1 MKLICQKLR
10 YNPRKS
16 AKKRNK
22 TKIKATRRKSFQKKE
37 TEKSARRKIIS
48 FLQKVKIKKD
58 AEKFDRYTPKRCLC
72 TINAIKTQKMTI
84 LKYRKP
90 LASSLQKR
98 FKIESFEFTHHHTS
112 GNDLL
117 FDFDRYITKY
127 SIKSKKSAGQTTSDV
142 RSIWMFVDPDM
153 TVHPNPFVDNE
164 GLDNRFNIRQCNLL
178 IENKDKDPHEQTA
191 HIQAPTIKSKLISF
205 NRFIGFIEERQL
217 YIGLTPGHLVNL
229 RRTSNNC

>member
-1 MKLICQKLR
+1 
-10 YNPRKS
+10 
-16 AKKRNK
+16 
-22 TKIKATRRKSFQKKE
+22 
-37 TEKSARRKIIS
+37 
-48 FLQKVKIKKD
+48 
-58 AEKFDRYTPKRCLC
+58 
-72 TINAIKTQKMTI
+72 MTI

-142 RSIWMFVDPDM
+142 RSIWMSVDPDM

-164 GLDNRFNIRQCNLL
+164 GLDNRFNIPQCNLL
-178 IENKDKDPHEQTA
+178 IENKDKDPL
-191 HIQAPTIKSKLISF
+191 KSKLISF

-217 YIGLTPGHLVNL
+217 YIGLIPDHLVNL